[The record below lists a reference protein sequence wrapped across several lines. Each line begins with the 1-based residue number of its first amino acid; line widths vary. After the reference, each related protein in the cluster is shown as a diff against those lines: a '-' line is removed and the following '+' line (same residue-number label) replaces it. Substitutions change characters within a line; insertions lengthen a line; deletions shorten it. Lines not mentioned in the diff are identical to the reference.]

1 MRGSFTDKL
10 IVFVL
15 CAMQSLLLP
24 DNMSVGL
31 HVAWVLAVLT
41 ILLYTELWPSAVRV
55 YPAALAA
62 VIAAYFVP
70 EISLAFPIVVY
81 GLAYAP
87 LMKNKGLDIAV
98 RIILIVI
105 MAAGTVYLRNDI
117 MATVMTCVISA
128 VSVYLAF
135 KTVTADR
142 NERLLRSK
150 YDDARQDSYN
160 ARRLGE
166 EIIKN
171 ADNEVYTA
179 RLKERNRIAREIHDN
194 VGHMITRVIVQM
206 QAIKIINKDE
216 KVASQLDSV
225 SDTLDLAMTGIRKS
239 VHELHD
245 DSIDVSIAI
254 GDIIKT
260 LPSSIEAEVVTSID
274 SPADNDTKN
283 TILGII
289 KEAVTNISKYSKGDK
304 ARIEVIENNTFWRIR
319 VWDNGVNPD
328 SEYILNSNYM
338 SSEGIGLKNIASRA
352 NALGGRASVRS
363 GSDGFEVIATLPK
376 KGDNK

>member
-1 MRGSFTDKL
+1 MVL
-10 IVFVL
+10 VL
-15 CAMQSLLLP
+15 CVLQSFLVTEWLSAGLYVTWVLFALIILLLTELKRNVIWAYLAAMTAVVAAMFIP
-24 DNMSVGL
+24 SVAL
-31 HVAWVLAVLT
+31 CFPLAV
-41 ILLYTELWPSAVRV
+41 Y
-55 YPAALAA
+55 ALASA
-62 VIAAYFVP
+62 DLGRYKTLDIVMRCLACGIMILEVYMLNSGL
-70 EISLAFPIVVY
+70 ISLAATVAIFAAS
-81 GLAYAP
+81 AY
-87 LMKNKGLDIAV
+87 LAV
-98 RIILIVI
+98 RTSV
-105 MAAGTVYLRNDI
+105 AGRIENVLRN
-117 MATVMTCVISA
+117 
-128 VSVYLAF
+128 
-135 KTVTADR
+135 
-142 NERLLRSK
+142 K

-216 KVASQLDSV
+216 KVAKQLDSV
-225 SDTLDLAMTGIRKS
+225 SETLDLAMTGIRKS

-260 LPSSIEAEVVTSID
+260 LPDSFDVDVNTSID

-304 ARIEVIENNTFWRIR
+304 VRIEVIENNTFWRIR
-319 VWDNGVNPD
+319 VWDNGSNPD
-328 SEYILNSNYM
+328 REMVLNSNYLP
-338 SSEGIGLKNIASRA
+338 SEGIGLKNIASRA
-352 NALGGRASVRS
+352 ASLGGRASVRS
-363 GSDGFEVIATLPK
+363 NKDGFELIATLPK